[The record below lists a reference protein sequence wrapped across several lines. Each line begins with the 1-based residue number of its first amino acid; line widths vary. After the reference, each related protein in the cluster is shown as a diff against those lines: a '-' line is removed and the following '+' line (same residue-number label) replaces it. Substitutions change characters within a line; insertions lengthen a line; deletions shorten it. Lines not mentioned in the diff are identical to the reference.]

1 MKRDFRLPQHDDSPE
16 RAETLKSLRSV
27 YKYRMDYGVP
37 VTDRF
42 RMEDASDREWQT
54 KARYYQEMQQ
64 LNMRSTAAS
73 RSGSE
78 PELSG

>member
-37 VTDRF
+37 VTDGF
-42 RMEDASDREWQT
+42 RMEDGVANQSAPLPGDAT
-54 KARYYQEMQQ
+54 
-64 LNMRSTAAS
+64 
-73 RSGSE
+73 
-78 PELSG
+78 PEHAVDGGFA